1 VYELE
6 DKLKQTKL
14 DKKRVSNI
22 NKKDIGYS
30 LKGDKVLCPNCGQV
44 LINNTKTKRNSVKLD

>member
-14 DKKRVSNI
+14 DKKRASNI

-30 LKGDKVLCPNCGQV
+30 LKGDVDLMHYNIQSVEDLKKIHDKV
-44 LINNTKTKRNSVKLD
+44 IN